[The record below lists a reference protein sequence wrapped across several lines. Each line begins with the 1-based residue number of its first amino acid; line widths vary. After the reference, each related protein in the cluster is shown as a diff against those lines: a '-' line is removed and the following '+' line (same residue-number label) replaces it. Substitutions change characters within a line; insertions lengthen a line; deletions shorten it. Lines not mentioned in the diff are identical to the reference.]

1 MRPDIA
7 FLTHDLTGT
16 GVVRNSIRLANAAAA
31 LGRKTEYWVVHKDGA
46 LSGELDSRISVREIG
61 APAWLP
67 RRIAGLA
74 AVPRL
79 ARLINRIRPRILFCG
94 GNHPFFSK
102 VCAMTSTAGRSRAVA
117 SGRARNNKPL
127 KL

>member
-1 MRPDIA
+1 MARTCGRAHRGRGRGVAVWLMRPDIA

-79 ARLINRIRPRILFCG
+79 ARWCG
-94 GNHPFFSK
+94 
-102 VCAMTSTAGRSRAVA
+102 
-117 SGRARNNKPL
+117 
-127 KL
+127 